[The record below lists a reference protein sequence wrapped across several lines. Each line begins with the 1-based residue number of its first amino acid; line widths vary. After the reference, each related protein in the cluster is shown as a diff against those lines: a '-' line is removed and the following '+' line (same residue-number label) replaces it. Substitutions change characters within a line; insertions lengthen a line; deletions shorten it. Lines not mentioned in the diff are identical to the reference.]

1 MPVLGIDIGGTGVKA
16 GLVSES
22 GELLRSARLP
32 TPDSLEGFAFTVRA
46 LWEQLAPERLE
57 GIGIGSRGII
67 HPESTRV
74 EVMPGML
81 HFLEG
86 RRLSDFVPTGHPVAA
101 DNDARAAL
109 AGEVAWGAARGRRNA
124 ILLTLGT
131 GVGGGVLADGRILR
145 GEGGVAGHL
154 GHYTL
159 DPGGPLCVC
168 GNHGCLQ
175 TYFSSRAIESEA
187 AALAHSGAAENWP
200 PGQTCEEIFQRAARG
215 EAPARWIVGRAITY
229 LGAAL
234 AGLVHV
240 FDPEVVILGG
250 QIASAGEM
258 LFDPLRRDVERR
270 TARLLRRAT
279 PILPAALGENAG
291 ILGAA
296 ALALGTGTERGAKG
310 H

>member
-1 MPVLGIDIGGTGVKA
+1 MSFLGIDIGGTGVKA

-22 GELLRSARLP
+22 GQLLRAARLP
-32 TPDSLEGFAFTVRA
+32 TPDSVDGFAGTVRS
-46 LWEQLAPERLE
+46 LWTQLAPERID

-67 HPESTRV
+67 DPESTRV

-81 HFLEG
+81 RFLEG
-86 RRLSDFVPTGHPVAA
+86 RLLRDFVPAGPPVVA

-109 AGEVAWGAARGRRNA
+109 AGEVRWGAARGRRNV

-159 DPGGPLCVC
+159 DPDGPLCVC

-187 AALAHSGAAENWP
+187 AAMAHSGAAEGWP
-200 PGQTCEEIFQRAARG
+200 EWQTCEEIFVRASSGDQA
-215 EAPARWIVGRAITY
+215 ARWIVNRAIRH

-234 AGLVHV
+234 AGLLHI
-240 FDPEVVILGG
+240 FDPEVVLLGG
-250 QIASAGEM
+250 QIAAAGEM
-258 LFDPLRRDVERR
+258 LFDPLRRDVEQR

-279 PILPAALGENAG
+279 PIEPAALGHNAG

-296 ALALGTGTERGAKG
+296 ALAQGIGKS
-310 H
+310 